1 MKVYCEATSCA
12 YLINPPAY
20 QGIKIVRE
28 GRCMQRKG
36 AWTAVWAPVSLA
48 TIAAV
53 LENEGF
59 KVKLDD
65 CIVNEI
71 DADKLQ
77 KKLEI
82 FKPDLVVI
90 NTATPSIVTDLK
102 VASLAKKANP
112 NCVTVAFGIHVT
124 ALPEESLKM
133 EKNLDAVVR
142 GEPEMTIKEVALK
155 MREGEGLTKVRG
167 ITFKKG
173 RRIIRNLD
181 RPPIE
186 NLDVLPFPAWQHI
199 KIGRHLMPF
208 KNIPFLLVATGRG
221 CPYQC
226 NFCADK
232 TFYGRKLRLRSPKR
246 IVDELEWIGKK
257 FRVKD
262 FLFWSESFTINR
274 QFAKS
279 VAEEII
285 RRRLKVHWVCNSR
298 VDTVDYNLLKKFAQA
313 GCWMIGYGIESG
325 EQKILNLMNKRTTL
339 KQAKKAVGDAHR
351 AGLEVTGHCVIG
363 YPGETKK
370 TIQKTIEFA
379 KNLGLD
385 FVQFYCAV
393 PFPGSE
399 LYVVAKEKGW
409 LTTEDWPFFE
419 QNFSVVNTP
428 QLKAQ
433 EVMALRRQAFRDF
446 YLRPKIIWQTIKRI
460 RSFGDLKQFFW
471 MVKDF
476 ITWI

>member
-1 MKVYCEATSCA
+1 MKV

-28 GRCMQRKG
+28 GRCMQRRG

-48 TIAAV
+48 IIAAV

-59 KVKLDD
+59 EVKLDD

-71 DADKLQ
+71 DFPQLQ
-77 KKLEI
+77 QELKR
-82 FKPDLVVI
+82 FKPDLIVI

-112 NCVTVAFGIHVT
+112 KCKTVVFGIHVT

-133 EKNLDAVVR
+133 EPALDCVVR
-142 GEPEMTIKEVALK
+142 GEPEITIKDIALAIRK
-155 MREGEGLTKVRG
+155 KRGLEKIKG
-167 ITFKKG
+167 ISFKKG
-173 RRIIRNLD
+173 KKIVHNPD
-181 RPPIE
+181 RPPLE
-186 NLDVLPFPAWQHI
+186 NLDKLPFPAWQHI
-199 KIGRHLMPF
+199 KINRHLMPF
-208 KNIPFLLVATGRG
+208 KNTPFLLVATGRG

-226 NFCADK
+226 KFCADK
-232 TFYGRKLRLRSPKR
+232 TFYGMRLRLRSPKSV
-246 IVDELEWIGKK
+246 VDEIEWVGKK
-257 FRVKD
+257 FGVKD
-262 FLFWSESFTINR
+262 FLFWSESFTINH
-274 QFAKS
+274 QFAQS
-279 VAEEII
+279 VAQEII
-285 RRRLKVHWVCNSR
+285 RRRLKVSWVCNSR
-298 VDTVDYNLLKKFAQA
+298 VDTVDYPLLKKFAQA

-325 EQKILNLMNKRTTL
+325 EQKVLDMMEKGTTL
-339 KQAKKAVGDAHR
+339 KQAKRAVQDAHR

-363 YPGETKK
+363 YPGETRK
-370 TIQKTIEFA
+370 TTQQTIEFA
-379 KNLGLD
+379 KNLDLD

-393 PFPGSE
+393 PFPGSD
-399 LYVVAKEKGW
+399 LFDLAKKENW
-409 LTTEDWPFFE
+409 ITSEDWGFFE
-419 QNFSVVNTP
+419 QNFSVLTTP
-428 QLKAQ
+428 NLKAE
-433 EVMALRRQAFRDF
+433 EVMELRRQAFNNF